1 MSNDAGASDRAIRAQ
16 VLLSQK
22 KSMGMALLLTL
33 LFGPLGMI
41 YATILGAIIM
51 LVVTLAVGTFTLGF
65 GLLITWP
72 VCLIWTAMSVAGRNK
87 SIDRRALAA

>member
-41 YATILGAIIM
+41 YATILGSIIM
-51 LVVTLAVGTFTLGF
+51 LVVTLAVGAFTLGF

-72 VCLIWTAMSVAGRNK
+72 ICLLWTAMAVSGRNK
-87 SIDRRALAA
+87 SIDRQALAA